1 MSKPFVEEVL
11 PQLFRAE
18 IPLPNNPL
26 RATNSYLIE
35 GEERNLIVDTG
46 MNRKECREAFDAA
59 LDELQLDLAQTDFF
73 ITHLHADHLG
83 LVSELAAPTSRIF
96 FNRPDALLAGFSE
109 LWKVLF
115 EVARKH
121 GFSDRELEE
130 ALSRHPGYRYSPTG
144 PIDFEFLAE
153 GDRLTYGPYTF
164 TCIHTP
170 GHTPGH
176 LCLYEQSRKIFISG
190 DHILGDITP
199 NISAW
204 DDAEN
209 PLLQYL
215 QSLDKVLEMEIELI
229 LPGHRRLLTDSR
241 KRIGE
246 LKRHHHERL
255 KEVSAIVKAAGEDS
269 AYQIASQM
277 EWDIEAPDWER
288 FPITQKWFAIGEAI
302 AHLRYLEE
310 EGVIG
315 RRERGGA
322 VLFHA

>member
-1 MSKPFVEEVL
+1 MSKPQVEEVL
-11 PQLFRAE
+11 PGLFRAE

-26 RATNSYLIE
+26 KATNSYLIR

-46 MNRKECREAFDAA
+46 MNRKECREAFAA
-59 LDELQLDLAQTDFF
+59 VLGELQLDLSRTDFF

-83 LVSELAAPTSRIF
+83 LVSELASPTSRIF
-96 FNRPDALLAGFSE
+96 FNRPDALLAGFSD

-115 EVARKH
+115 DLARKH
-121 GFSDRELEE
+121 GFSDRELKE

-144 PIDFEFLAE
+144 PIDFEFLEE
-153 GDRLTYGPYTF
+153 GDHLTCGVYAF

-176 LCLYEQSRKIFISG
+176 LCLYEQSQKIFISG

-204 DDAEN
+204 DDGEN
-209 PLLQYL
+209 PLRQYL
-215 QSLDKVLEMEIELI
+215 ESLEKVSGMEIELV

-241 KRIGE
+241 KRIEE

-255 KEVSAIVKAAGEDS
+255 AEVSGIVKAAGEGS
-269 AYQIASQM
+269 AYGIASQM
-277 EWDIEAPDWER
+277 EWDIKAPDWER

-302 AHLRYLEE
+302 AHLHYLEE

-315 RRERGGA
+315 RREQEGA
-322 VLFHA
+322 VLFYS